1 MNKSRSRLMAG
12 LVALTFAAF
21 AAPSFGQNTNTPATT
36 GGSAST
42 PTAGQA
48 APAAQGQSTPTG
60 SANTQAAP
68 TTGTDAGATIGTSSR
83 TTTTATDVTT
93 TQPTNTT
100 FWLSGWG
107 LLAIAIVAILV
118 LWAIFGRRSRT
129 VVSDSYSTTTRNYGT
144 APTNERVVS
153 PQAAS
158 GTERTT
164 RVTDTDTRT

>member
-12 LVALTFAAF
+12 LAALTLAGFAAT
-21 AAPSFGQNTNTPATT
+21 SYGQNTNTPATT
-36 GGSAST
+36 GGSVSA
-42 PTAGQA
+42 PTADQS
-48 APAAQGQSTPTG
+48 APAAQDQSTPTG

-68 TTGTDAGATIGTSSR
+68 ADAGTTIGTSSR

-93 TQPTNTT
+93 TQPTTTT

-107 LLAIAIVAILV
+107 LLAIAVVAILL

-129 VVSDSYSTTTRNYGT
+129 VVSDTYSTSSTSRNYGT

-164 RVTDTDTRT
+164 RVTDTDTRM

>member
-1 MNKSRSRLMAG
+1 
-12 LVALTFAAF
+12 LTTDQA
-21 AAPSFGQNTNTPATT
+21 TPAAQAPTT
-36 GGSAST
+36 TNGSAS
-42 PTAGQA
+42 
-48 APAAQGQSTPTG
+48 
-60 SANTQAAP
+60 TQAAP

-83 TTTTATDVTT
+83 TTTTATDLTT

-107 LLAIAIVAILV
+107 LLAIAVVAILI
-118 LWAIFGRRSRT
+118 LWAIFGRRNRT
-129 VVSDSYSTTTRNYGT
+129 VVSDSYSSTTRNYGT
-144 APTNERVVS
+144 APTNDRVVS

>member
-36 GGSAST
+36 GGSVST
-42 PTAGQA
+42 PTADQA
-48 APAAQGQSTPTG
+48 TPAPQDQSTPTG
-60 SANTQAAP
+60 SANTQATP
-68 TTGTDAGATIGTSSR
+68 PTGTDAGATIGTSSR
-83 TTTTATDVTT
+83 TTTTDVTT
-93 TQPTNTT
+93 TQPTTTT

-129 VVSDSYSTTTRNYGT
+129 VVSDNYSTTTRNYGT
-144 APTNERVVS
+144 APTNERIVS

-164 RVTDTDTRT
+164 RVTETDTRS

>member
-12 LVALTFAAF
+12 LAALTLAGFAAT
-21 AAPSFGQNTNTPATT
+21 SYGQNTNTPATT
-36 GGSAST
+36 GGSVST
-42 PTAGQA
+42 PADQS
-48 APAAQGQSTPTG
+48 APAAQPADPNA

-68 TTGTDAGATIGTSSR
+68 TTGTDATIGTSSR

-107 LLAIAIVAILV
+107 LAAIAVVALLL
-118 LWAIFGRRSRT
+118 LWAIFGRRNRT
-129 VVSDSYSTTTRNYGT
+129 VVSDSYSTTSRNYGT

-164 RVTDTDTRT
+164 RVTETDTRM

>member
-12 LVALTFAAF
+12 LAALTLAGFAAT
-21 AAPSFGQNTNTPATT
+21 SYGQNTNTPATT

-42 PTAGQA
+42 PATDQA
-48 APAAQGQSTPTG
+48 APAAQAPTTTNG
-60 SANTQAAP
+60 SASTQAAP

-107 LLAIAIVAILV
+107 LVALAVVAILI
-118 LWAIFGRRSRT
+118 LWAIFGRRNRT
-129 VVSDSYSTTTRNYGT
+129 VVSDTYSTTRSYGT
-144 APTNERVVS
+144 TPTNDRVVS

-164 RVTDTDTRT
+164 RVTDTDTRM